1 MLKNKVQIYPPK
13 AGLTTQVNI
22 FPITNILKGSG
33 TIYGQSK
40 FFSFIHQAA
49 FDTLSQTCAFWYSP
63 VGGIILRNIT
73 FQYEVVTE
81 LNSNAKLDVNSS
93 GSFITDI
100 PIINTVGVHNL
111 SLQNIDYQL
120 AFGDN
125 VSLFFKMGTGTYKV
139 FSITAIFSFV

>member
-13 AGLTTQVNI
+13 ASLTTQVNI

-63 VGGIILRNIT
+63 VGGIILRNIKNASKKYYLIG
-73 FQYEVVTE
+73 QKQISVVI
-81 LNSNAKLDVNSS
+81 L
-93 GSFITDI
+93 
-100 PIINTVGVHNL
+100 
-111 SLQNIDYQL
+111 
-120 AFGDN
+120 
-125 VSLFFKMGTGTYKV
+125 
-139 FSITAIFSFV
+139 